1 MSAAKNNKQNRD
13 GIDNAEEVI
22 QRFGGIRPMAN
33 KMDVPVTTVQGWK
46 KRNVIPGNRIDEV
59 LKAAQHNDVDLSGIT
74 IKGVANENEG
84 SGAGGKDKSTAKKS
98 GSFKDEVKQASAEQ
112 GTADIDKHEKAI
124 EAARIEGD
132 EADRKQS
139 MEQVA
144 DVTGQTADNGADPKK
159 TVAARHDVLMKEIKK
174 AEHMAV
180 KKSVWVSTALVALAL
195 TGAAILLMPGQKKVA
210 ELDSKTQQIGADV
223 EAIKTGNASLF
234 KGLIPEGLQANIEE
248 LQGQAKRVQ
257 DTVSGLSSQVEGLA
271 QELQSG
277 NIDAL
282 AGRVKAIEAHIVGV
296 TGVSPELVGFMD
308 KLGTLKQSTAGQE
321 QLRNS
326 FGDLYAL
333 VTGLKGDEAAASG
346 IQDEQ
351 VLAEALKSAQTEDD
365 ALGQTLDGV
374 SQSDLKAAAML
385 LTLSQI
391 RTSLNRSEPFEEDLI
406 LMQELLGGPEKN
418 PELTESI
425 NRLAPK
431 ASDGVL
437 TPDGLK
443 GQFKD
448 LAGDIVVASLKGED
462 VSIQE
467 KAQARLNEIMQVE
480 KDGELVT
487 GTDTQATVARA
498 QKMLDEGNIEGA
510 IAELQGLEG
519 EAAQTAQP
527 FIDEAMM
534 TMMAQQFQSQLT
546 GTVMN
551 NIGVSGLDSMSPEQ
565 LDFKAL
571 AAGLKNKVMKG
582 TIVQDDESGFS
593 ILVPNKKASQMPAVQ

>member
-22 QRFGGIRPMAN
+22 QRFGGIRPMAS

-59 LKAAQHNDVDLSGIT
+59 LKAAQHNDVDLSGIA
-74 IKGVANENEG
+74 IKGVANENGE
-84 SGAGGKDKSTAKKS
+84 SSARAGDKDQAATA
-98 GSFKDEVKQASAEQ
+98 GSFKDEVKQASEEQ
-112 GTADIDKHEKAI
+112 DKGAINKHEKAV
-124 EAARIEGD
+124 ETALLREDGAD
-132 EADRKQS
+132 EVQDSEKVS
-139 MEQVA
+139 DVA
-144 DVTGQTADNGADPKK
+144 GKTADDSADPKK
-159 TVAARHDVLMKEIKK
+159 TVSARHDVLMKEIKM
-174 AEHMAV
+174 AERMAV

-195 TGAAILLMPGQKKVA
+195 AGATVLLMPGQQKVA

-223 EAIKTGNASLF
+223 EAIKSGNASLF

-248 LQGQAKRVQ
+248 LQGQARQVQ
-257 DTVSGLSSQVEGLA
+257 STVAGLSSQVEGLA
-271 QELQSG
+271 ADVRSG

-282 AGRVKAIEAHIVGV
+282 AERVKAIETHIVGV
-296 TGVSPELVGFMD
+296 TGVSPELIGFMD
-308 KLGTLKQSTAGQE
+308 KIGTLKQSAAGQE

-333 VTGLKGDEAAASG
+333 VTGLKGEEATEPG
-346 IQDEQ
+346 IQNEQ
-351 VLAEALKSAQTEDD
+351 VLADVLKSAQSEDD

-374 SQSDLKAAAML
+374 SQNDLKAAAML
-385 LTLSQI
+385 LTLAQI
-391 RTSLNRSEPFEEDLI
+391 RTSLNRSEPFEEDLL

-448 LAGDIVVASLKGED
+448 MAGDIVVASLKGED

-534 TMMAQQFQSQLT
+534 TMMAQKFQSQLT

-551 NIGVSGLDSMSPEQ
+551 NIGVSGLDSMSPDQ
-565 LDFKAL
+565 VDFKAL

-582 TIVQDDESGFS
+582 TIVRDEKSGFS
-593 ILVPNKKASQMPAVQ
+593 ILVPEKKAPQMPAVQ